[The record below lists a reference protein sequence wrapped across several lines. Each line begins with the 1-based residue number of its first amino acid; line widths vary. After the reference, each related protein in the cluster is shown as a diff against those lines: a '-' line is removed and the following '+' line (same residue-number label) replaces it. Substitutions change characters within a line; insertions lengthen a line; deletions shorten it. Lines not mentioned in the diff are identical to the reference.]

1 MLRENLHGF
10 VSKITA
16 PLGAL
21 PATRELAAN

>member
-16 PLGAL
+16 PLGEL
-21 PATRELAAN
+21 PASRELGTN

>member
-21 PATRELAAN
+21 PARRELGAN

>member
-16 PLGAL
+16 TLGAL
-21 PATRELAAN
+21 PASRELAAN